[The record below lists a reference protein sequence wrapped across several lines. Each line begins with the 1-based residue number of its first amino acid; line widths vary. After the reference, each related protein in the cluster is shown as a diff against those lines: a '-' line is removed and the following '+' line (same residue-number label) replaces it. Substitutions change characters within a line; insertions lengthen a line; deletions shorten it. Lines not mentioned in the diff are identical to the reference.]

1 MNIQD
6 FISNGANVSITI
18 SATDL
23 QEVINYTITKT
34 RMELEK
40 VISDDKAEVY
50 LSPSETAKLL
60 KISSTTLWHWNKRNY
75 LTPVEVGGKRVYLQ
89 SEIKAMLSKKNNKNN
104 LNN

>member
-1 MNIQD
+1 MSID
-6 FISNGANVSITI
+6 DILKNGVNVSITI
-18 SATDL
+18 SAIDL

-50 LSPSETAKLL
+50 LNPSETAKLL

-75 LTPVEVGGKRVYLQ
+75 LSPVEVGGKRVYLY
-89 SEIKAMLSKKNNKNN
+89 SEIKAMLSKKNNTNN

>member
-1 MNIQD
+1 MNIHD

-40 VISDDKAEVY
+40 VITDDKAEVY
-50 LSPSETAKLL
+50 LSPAETAKLL
-60 KISSTTLWHWNKRNY
+60 KVSLTTLWHWNKRNY
-75 LTPVEVGGKRVYLQ
+75 LSPVEVGGKRVYLQ
-89 SEIKAMLSKKNNKNN
+89 SEIKALLSKKNNNNN